1 MCRQARGAFGDKAFA
16 DESAPENQPRDRAFH
31 VKHIRL
37 EVAPDLAAKAVAGT
51 STLTLTPINDGLR
64 KRQFRT
70 NGIPSIGGFLN
81 SVPGSLEAS
90 TSSFGRPPKT
100 Y

>member
-1 MCRQARGAFGDKAFA
+1 MSEEELLVCRQARGAFGDKTFA

-31 VKHIRL
+31 VKHLRL
-37 EVAPDLAAKAVAGT
+37 EVTPDLAAKAVAGT

-70 NGIPSIGGFLN
+70 NGTPSAA
-81 SVPGSLEAS
+81 GS
-90 TSSFGRPPKT
+90 
-100 Y
+100 

>member
-1 MCRQARGAFGDKAFA
+1 MSEEELLVCRQAWGAFGDKAFA

-37 EVAPDLAAKAVAGT
+37 EVTPDLAAKAVAGT

-70 NGIPSIGGFLN
+70 KRRREYDGFLGW
-81 SVPGSLEAS
+81 SLGSLEAGGS
-90 TSSFGRPPKT
+90 
-100 Y
+100 